1 MARPSRDTGA
11 GVSSSGSGSGSGST
25 SSSII
30 SSPFLNLKTIDSLL
44 AVSASSPD
52 DIQNR
57 IRLLSAKV
65 HLLVNNLNITFPPR
79 STSTSTS
86 RLRLRSTSASASP
99 STSTS
104 NGNGNGDGGGRGIH
118 RDASREEEKATTY
131 ARIQVEKDKAVF
143 EICEVRL
150 ELAKA
155 YMTPTATI
163 SATTSSKSV
172 INPST
177 RSIAAPSHAD
187 PRPLAPGHVHAPD
200 YTSAEVELS
209 LAEKDCRF
217 IRKRNDTRASRS
229 TTDTNAETNTNSSDV
244 NFMVKDETQMSRCWS
259 STQPIGQDISAQRQL
274 HEGAG
279 KAHRNV
285 YNEAGLAQ
293 IDNGSGSGTVSKNG
307 DDTETEKWVEDVRR
321 LQLEILHHLVKVEEG
336 LGRPGRAERWNQAI
350 ARAARSR

>member
-11 GVSSSGSGSGSGST
+11 GVSSSGSGST

-65 HLLVNNLNITFPPR
+65 HLLVNNLNTTFPPR

-86 RLRLRSTSASASP
+86 RLRLRSTPGSASP

-104 NGNGNGDGGGRGIH
+104 NGNENGDGEGRGIH

-150 ELAKA
+150 DLAKA

-163 SATTSSKSV
+163 SATPSSKSV

-177 RSIAAPSHAD
+177 RSTAAPSPSHAD
-187 PRPLAPGHVHAPD
+187 PRPLASGHVHAPD

-244 NFMVKDETQMSRCWS
+244 NFMVKDETQMSRSWS
-259 STQPIGQDISAQRQL
+259 STQPIGQDSSAQRQL

-279 KAHRNV
+279 KAHRDV
-285 YNEAGLAQ
+285 YNVAGMAQ

-307 DDTETEKWVEDVRR
+307 NDTETEKWVEDVRR

-350 ARAARSR
+350 ARAARSG